1 MRPRSIGK
9 HRALSALKMSDQ
21 DQAIVPKAAE
31 RAARA
36 PGSSLTPVVDSTAS
50 APPVD
55 ASAPAPD
62 IGRTVA
68 AAAAPRARS
77 IEATILTALAL
88 LYSLYL
94 AREFLIP
101 IAFALL
107 LNFLLSPLVRRLLR
121 WGINPPISAAL
132 VVVILVGAVAEG
144 IYQLSGPA
152 QRWAVTAPQS
162 FSRAEHKLRT
172 IIRPVQQVTK
182 NVERAAD
189 AVSSSTPSGT
199 APSVVVQTGPSVS
212 SRLFGTTQRI
222 VAGLLEI
229 FILLY
234 FLLAGGDL
242 FLQKLIKVLPHFS
255 DKVKAVEI
263 ARATEAAV
271 SAYLST
277 AFLVNIVE
285 GAVVAGVL
293 WLLGMPNVLLWG
305 TLVACLEFV
314 PDLGALTAVIIF
326 TVAGL
331 TTFNEVGRALLI
343 PGSFLAIN
351 LLQANVATPL
361 LLGHRLTLNPVAIFV
376 GLSFFFWIWGVPGAF
391 LAVPLLASFKIFC
404 DHIESLAAIGEF
416 LGQRDE
422 EERRATAR
430 LSMIYRRPA

>member
-1 MRPRSIGK
+1 
-9 HRALSALKMSDQ
+9 MSDQ

-31 RAARA
+31 RAANA
-36 PGSSLTPVVDSTAS
+36 PASSLTPIVDSTAS

-55 ASAPAPD
+55 ASAPPPD

-101 IAFALL
+101 IVFALL
-107 LNFLLSPLVRRLLR
+107 LNFLLSPLVRRVLR

-132 VVVILVGAVAEG
+132 VVVILIGAVAEG

-162 FSRAEHKLRT
+162 FARAEHKLRT

-189 AVSSSTPSGT
+189 AVSSSTPNGG
-199 APSVVVQTGPSVS
+199 APNVVVQTGPSVS

-314 PDLGALTAVIIF
+314 PYLGALTAVVIF

-331 TTFNEVGRALLI
+331 TTFDEVGRALLI

-351 LLQANVATPL
+351 LLQANVVTPL

>member
-1 MRPRSIGK
+1 MT
-9 HRALSALKMSDQ
+9 ADQ
-21 DQAIVPKAAE
+21 DPGIVPQAVE
-31 RAARA
+31 HAARS
-36 PGSSLTPVVDSTAS
+36 PESTLVPDVDPHAS
-50 APPVD
+50 AAPVD
-55 ASAPAPD
+55 AGAPTPD
-62 IGRTVA
+62 LSRTAQAVSS
-68 AAAAPRARS
+68 PRGRS
-77 IEATILTALAL
+77 IEVTVLTALAV
-88 LYSLYL
+88 LYSLYF

-107 LNFLLSPLVRRLLR
+107 LNFLLSPLVRRMLA
-121 WGINPPISAAL
+121 WHIKPPISAA
-132 VVVILVGAVAEG
+132 ILVLVLIAAVAEG
-144 IYQLSGPA
+144 AYQLAGPA
-152 QRWAVTAPQS
+152 QRWAMTAPQS
-162 FSRAEHKLRT
+162 FARAEQRLRS
-172 IIRPVQQVTK
+172 IIRPVQQVTQ
-182 NVERAAD
+182 NVERATA
-189 AVSSSTPSGT
+189 AVASQNDR

-222 VAGLLEI
+222 AAGLLEI

-277 AFLVNIVE
+277 AFLINIVE

-305 TLVACLEFV
+305 ALVTLFEFV
-314 PDLGALTAVIIF
+314 PYLGALAAVIVF

-331 TTFNEVGRALLI
+331 TTYDEVPRALLV

-351 LLQANVATPL
+351 LLQANLVTPM

-376 GLSFFFWIWGVPGAF
+376 GLAFFFWIWGVPGAF

-404 DHIESLAAIGEF
+404 DHIQSLAAIGEF

-430 LSMIYRRPA
+430 LSVIYRRPA

>member
-1 MRPRSIGK
+1 MT
-9 HRALSALKMSDQ
+9 ADQ
-21 DQAIVPKAAE
+21 DPGIVPQAVE
-31 RAARA
+31 RAKRS
-36 PGSSLTPVVDSTAS
+36 PDSSLVPAVDPSLQGEPVEPNDS
-50 APPVD
+50 P
-55 ASAPAPD
+55 PD
-62 IGRTVA
+62 IQRTAKAVVG
-68 AAAAPRARS
+68 PRGRS
-77 IEATILTALAL
+77 IEVTILTSLAL
-88 LYSLYL
+88 LYTLYF
-94 AREFLIP
+94 AREFLVP

-107 LNFLLSPLVRRLLR
+107 LNFLLSPLVRRMLR
-121 WGINPPISAAL
+121 WRIKPPISAAI
-132 VVVILVGAVAEG
+132 VVVVLITAVAEG
-144 IYQLSGPA
+144 AYQLAGPA
-152 QRWAVTAPQS
+152 QRWAMSAPQS
-162 FSRAEHKLRT
+162 FARAEQRLRS
-172 IIRPVQQVTK
+172 IIRPVQQVTQ
-182 NVERAAD
+182 NVERATA
-189 AVSSSTPSGT
+189 AVG
-199 APSVVVQTGPSVS
+199 AQNERGQNVVVQTGPSVS

-222 VAGLLEI
+222 AAGLLEV

-277 AFLVNIVE
+277 ALLINIVE

-305 TLVACLEFV
+305 ALVALFEFM
-314 PDLGALTAVIIF
+314 PYLGALAAVIVF

-331 TTFNEVGRALLI
+331 TTFDEVPRALLI

-351 LLQANVATPL
+351 LLQANLVTPM
-361 LLGHRLTLNPVAIFV
+361 LLGHRLTLNPVAIFI
-376 GLSFFFWIWGVPGAF
+376 GLAFFFWIWGVPGAF

-416 LGQRDE
+416 LGPRDE

-430 LSMIYRRPA
+430 LSIGYRRPA

>member
-1 MRPRSIGK
+1 MT
-9 HRALSALKMSDQ
+9 ADQ
-21 DQAIVPKAAE
+21 DPGIVPEAVE
-31 RAARA
+31 RATRS
-36 PGSSLTPVVDSTAS
+36 PDSTLTPVVDPAAS
-50 APPVD
+50 A
-55 ASAPAPD
+55 APADAVAPVPD
-62 IGRTVA
+62 LQRTAEMVA
-68 AAAAPRARS
+68 SPRGRS
-77 IEATILTALAL
+77 IEATILTSLAV
-88 LYSLYL
+88 LYSLYF
-94 AREFLIP
+94 AREFLVP
-101 IAFALL
+101 IVFALL
-107 LNFLLSPLVRRLLR
+107 LNFLLSPLIRRMVR
-121 WGINPPISAAL
+121 WHIKPPLGAAIL
-132 VVVILVGAVAEG
+132 VVLLIGAVAEG
-144 IYQLSGPA
+144 AYQLAGPA
-152 QRWAVTAPQS
+152 QRWALTAPQS
-162 FSRAEHKLRT
+162 FSRAETKLRS
-172 IIRPVQQVTK
+172 IIRPVQQVTQ

-189 AVSSSTPSGT
+189 AVGSQNGK

-212 SRLFGTTQRI
+212 SRVFGTTQRI
-222 VAGLLEI
+222 AAGLLEI

-305 TLVACLEFV
+305 ALVACFEFV
-314 PDLGALTAVIIF
+314 PYLGALAVVIILM
-326 TVAGL
+326 VAGL
-331 TTFNEVGRALLI
+331 TTFDEVPRALLI

-351 LLQANVATPL
+351 LLQANLVTPM

-376 GLSFFFWIWGVPGAF
+376 GLAFFFWIWGVPGAF

-404 DHIESLAAIGEF
+404 DHIVSLAAIGEF

-422 EERRATAR
+422 EERRTTAR
-430 LSMIYRRPA
+430 LSMMYRRQE

>member
-1 MRPRSIGK
+1 
-9 HRALSALKMSDQ
+9 MSDQ

-36 PGSSLTPVVDSTAS
+36 PASSLTPVVDSTAT

-55 ASAPAPD
+55 ASAPPPD

-68 AAAAPRARS
+68 AAGAPRARS
-77 IEATILTALAL
+77 IETTILTALAL

-101 IAFALL
+101 IVFALL

-121 WGINPPISAAL
+121 WGVNPPLSAAII
-132 VVVILVGAVAEG
+132 VVLLIGAAAEG

-189 AVSSSTPSGT
+189 AVSSSSPTGSNP
-199 APSVVVQTGPSVS
+199 PSVVVQTGPSVS
-212 SRLFGTTQRI
+212 SRLVGTTQRI

-314 PDLGALTAVIIF
+314 PYLGALTAVIIF

-331 TTFNEVGRALLI
+331 TTFDEVGRALLI

-351 LLQANVATPL
+351 LLQANVVTPL

-376 GLSFFFWIWGVPGAF
+376 GRSFFFWIWGVPGAF

-430 LSMIYRRPA
+430 LSMIYRKPA

>member
-1 MRPRSIGK
+1 MT
-9 HRALSALKMSDQ
+9 ADQ
-21 DQAIVPKAAE
+21 DPGIVPAAVE
-31 RAARA
+31 RATQSPDSSLAPSVDPAARA
-36 PGSSLTPVVDSTAS
+36 EPVDVDTPV
-50 APPVD
+50 
-55 ASAPAPD
+55 PD
-62 IGRTVA
+62 LGRTAEAVGS
-68 AAAAPRARS
+68 PRGRS
-77 IEATILTALAL
+77 VEATILTALAV
-88 LYSLYL
+88 LYSLYF
-94 AREFLIP
+94 AREFLVP
-101 IAFALL
+101 IVFALL
-107 LNFLLSPLVRRLLR
+107 LNFLLSPVIRRLVQ
-121 WGINPPISAAL
+121 WHIKPPISAAL
-132 VVVILVGAVAEG
+132 VVVLLIAAVAEG
-144 IYQLSGPA
+144 AYSLAGPA
-152 QRWAVTAPQS
+152 QRWALTAPES
-162 FSRAEHKLRT
+162 FARAEGKLRS
-172 IIRPVQQVTK
+172 IIRPVQQVTR

-189 AVSSSTPSGT
+189 AVGSQGGKST
-199 APSVVVQTGPSVS
+199 SVVVQSGPSVS
-212 SRLFGTTQRI
+212 SRVFGTTQRI
-222 VAGLLEI
+222 AAGLLEI

-305 TLVACLEFV
+305 ALVACFEFV
-314 PDLGALTAVIIF
+314 PYLGALAAVIVL

-331 TTFNEVGRALLI
+331 TTYDEVPRALLV

-351 LLQANVATPL
+351 LLQANLVTPM

-376 GLSFFFWIWGVPGAF
+376 GLAFFFWIWGVPGAF

-430 LSMIYRRPA
+430 LSVIYRRPA

>member
-1 MRPRSIGK
+1 MT
-9 HRALSALKMSDQ
+9 ADQ
-21 DQAIVPKAAE
+21 DPEIVPQAVE
-31 RAARA
+31 RATRSPDSPLVPAVDPALRA
-36 PGSSLTPVVDSTAS
+36 EPVETGGSP
-50 APPVD
+50 
-55 ASAPAPD
+55 PD
-62 IGRTVA
+62 IKRTAEAVA
-68 AAAAPRARS
+68 SPRGRS
-77 IEATILTALAL
+77 IEVTILTSLAL
-88 LYSLYL
+88 LYTLYF

-107 LNFLLSPLVRRLLR
+107 LNFLLSPLVRRMLR
-121 WGINPPISAAL
+121 WHVKPPISAAI
-132 VVVILVGAVAEG
+132 VVIVLIAAVAEG
-144 IYQLSGPA
+144 AYQLAGPA
-152 QRWAVTAPQS
+152 QRWAMTAPQS
-162 FSRAEHKLRT
+162 FAHAEERLRS
-172 IIRPVQQVTK
+172 IIRPVQQVTQ
-182 NVERAAD
+182 NVERATA
-189 AVSSSTPSGT
+189 AVASQSERGQN
-199 APSVVVQTGPSVS
+199 VVVQAGPSVS

-222 VAGLLEI
+222 AAGLLEI

-242 FLQKLIKVLPHFS
+242 FLQKLIKVLPHFG

-277 AFLVNIVE
+277 ALLINIVE
-285 GAVVAGVL
+285 GAVVASVL

-305 TLVACLEFV
+305 ALVALFEFV
-314 PDLGALTAVIIF
+314 PYLGALAAVIVF

-331 TTFNEVGRALLI
+331 TTYDEVPRALLI

-351 LLQANVATPL
+351 LLQANLVTPM
-361 LLGHRLTLNPVAIFV
+361 LLGHRLTLNPVAIFI
-376 GLSFFFWIWGVPGAF
+376 GLAFFFWIWGVPGAF

-430 LSMIYRRPA
+430 LSVVYRRPA

>member
-1 MRPRSIGK
+1 MT
-9 HRALSALKMSDQ
+9 ADQ
-21 DQAIVPKAAE
+21 DPGIVPQAVE
-31 RAARA
+31 RATRS
-36 PGSSLTPVVDSTAS
+36 PDSSLVPAVDEGLQ
-50 APPVD
+50 APPVAPND
-55 ASAPAPD
+55 APPD
-62 IGRTVA
+62 IERTAKAVA
-68 AAAAPRARS
+68 SPRGRS
-77 IEATILTALAL
+77 IEVTILTSLAL
-88 LYSLYL
+88 LYTLYF
-94 AREFLIP
+94 AREFLVP
-101 IAFALL
+101 IVFALL
-107 LNFLLSPLVRRLLR
+107 LNFLLSPLVRRMLR
-121 WGINPPISAAL
+121 WRLKTPISAAI
-132 VVVILVGAVAEG
+132 VVVVLITAVAESA
-144 IYQLSGPA
+144 YQLAGPA
-152 QRWAVTAPQS
+152 QRWAMSAPQS
-162 FSRAEHKLRT
+162 FARAEQRLRS
-172 IIRPVQQVTK
+172 IIRPVQQVTQ
-182 NVERAAD
+182 NVERATA
-189 AVSSSTPSGT
+189 AVG
-199 APSVVVQTGPSVS
+199 AQNDRAQNVVVQAGPSVS

-222 VAGLLEI
+222 AAGLLEV

-277 AFLVNIVE
+277 ALLINIVE

-305 TLVACLEFV
+305 ALVALFEFM
-314 PDLGALTAVIIF
+314 PYLGALAAVIVL

-331 TTFNEVGRALLI
+331 TTFDEVPRALLI

-351 LLQANVATPL
+351 LLQANLVTPM
-361 LLGHRLTLNPVAIFV
+361 LLGHRLTLNPVAIFI
-376 GLSFFFWIWGVPGAF
+376 GLAFFFWIWGVPGAF

-430 LSMIYRRPA
+430 LSMVYRRPA

>member
-1 MRPRSIGK
+1 MT
-9 HRALSALKMSDQ
+9 ADQ
-21 DQAIVPKAAE
+21 EPGIVPEVAE
-31 RAARA
+31 RAAKS
-36 PGSSLTPVVDSTAS
+36 PDSTL
-50 APPVD
+50 APSVDAAAQAEPVD
-55 ASAPAPD
+55 VVAPVPD
-62 IGRTVA
+62 LGRTA
-68 AAAAPRARS
+68 EAMISPRGRS
-77 IEATILTALAL
+77 IEATILTSLAV
-88 LYSLYL
+88 LYSLYF
-94 AREFLIP
+94 AREFLVP
-101 IAFALL
+101 IVFALL
-107 LNFLLSPLVRRLLR
+107 LNFLLSPVIRRLVR
-121 WGINPPISAAL
+121 WHIKPPISAAL
-132 VVVILVGAVAEG
+132 VVILFIAAAAEG
-144 IYQLSGPA
+144 AYQLAGPA
-152 QRWAVTAPQS
+152 QRWALTAPQA
-162 FSRAEHKLRT
+162 FARAELKLRS
-172 IIRPVQQVTK
+172 IIRPVQQVTR

-189 AVSSSTPSGT
+189 AVGSQGGKTT
-199 APSVVVQTGPSVS
+199 SVVVQAGPSVS
-212 SRLFGTTQRI
+212 SRVFGTTQRI
-222 VAGLLEI
+222 AAALLEI

-305 TLVACLEFV
+305 ALVACFEFV
-314 PDLGALTAVIIF
+314 PYLGALAVVVIF

-331 TTFNEVGRALLI
+331 STFDDVPRALLI

-351 LLQANVATPL
+351 LLQANLVTPM
-361 LLGHRLTLNPVAIFV
+361 LLGHRLTLNPVAIFI
-376 GLSFFFWIWGVPGAF
+376 GLAFFFWIWGVPGAF

-430 LSMIYRRPA
+430 LSVVYRRPA

>member
-1 MRPRSIGK
+1 MT
-9 HRALSALKMSDQ
+9 DQ
-21 DQAIVPKAAE
+21 DQAVVPKAAE

-36 PGSSLTPVVDSTAS
+36 PASSLTPDVDPTAS
-50 APPVD
+50 ASPAD
-55 ASAPAPD
+55 ATAPAPD

-68 AAAAPRARS
+68 AAVAPRARS

-121 WGINPPISAAL
+121 WGITPPVSAAL
-132 VVVILVGAVAEG
+132 VVVLLIGAVAEG

-152 QRWAVTAPQS
+152 QRWAVTAPES
-162 FSRAEHKLRT
+162 FSRAEHRLRT

-189 AVSSSTPSGT
+189 AVSAQNGNS
-199 APSVVVQTGPSVS
+199 PSVVVQTGPSVT

-222 VAGLLEI
+222 AAGLLEI

-242 FLQKLIKVLPHFS
+242 FLQKLIKVLPHFN

-263 ARATEAAV
+263 ARATESAV

-277 AFLVNIVE
+277 AFLVNLLE
-285 GAVVAGVL
+285 GSVVAGVF
-293 WLLGMPNVLLWG
+293 WLLGMPTPLLWG
-305 TLVACLEFV
+305 TLVFCFEFV
-314 PDLGALTAVIIF
+314 PYLGALAAVIVF

-331 TTFNEVGRALLI
+331 TTFDEVPRALLV

-351 LLQANVATPL
+351 LLQANVVTPL
-361 LLGHRLTLNPVAIFV
+361 LLGHRLTLNPVAIFI

-430 LSMIYRRPA
+430 LSMIYRRP